1 MYKRVLPGRFTP
13 LQTSEMP
20 PGRGSRYSSTITQF
34 NTTTDEQP
42 VLMYWGSNAA
52 GATML
57 IVTGEGLLQQLP
69 LTAGY
74 FVAGFPFDPNSL
86 FGGGD
91 IVAEPELQFLD
102 GAGNDVTS
110 EFAPPD

>member
-1 MYKRVLPGRFTP
+1 
-13 LQTSEMP
+13 
-20 PGRGSRYSSTITQF
+20 
-34 NTTTDEQP
+34 
-42 VLMYWGSNAA
+42 
-52 GATML
+52 ML

-69 LTAGY
+69 LTAEY
-74 FVAGFPFDPNSL
+74 FVAGFPFDPNSR

-110 EFAPPD
+110 EFVPSD